1 MNLIIQKK
9 SIPEFLELE
18 KSVIDA
24 DKNLDQM
31 FETWKILD
39 NFFRQDFYEKDFI
52 WRWTYFHL
60 YVRLTWKIIDALSD
74 EDLVRLTG
82 RQVFMAIIQDIDV
95 LDRLLWIW
103 ALNKANKNNLV
114 SFYLKIKTAFL
125 ESEEVVGRLQENDV
139 FLKNLVSE
147 YILLQKRGGD
157 SMEEAVF
164 ISKLKQIFFPAEI
177 EARIYVDQDVAVGR
191 FLELINFFQ
200 EMDDKKIWFVVDM
213 FSDPEKYNKTEND
226 TDVVGEDQLSAPVE
240 VAKDSAPQSIAPA
253 EIKSQI
259 ESQFP
264 KNTNGEFEN
273 IEAVLSRLEELAAQ
287 YNDPRI
293 AEMMYFDE
301 QAGMFKWNI

>member
-74 EDLVRLTG
+74 EDLVRLIG

-125 ESEEVVGRLQENDV
+125 EWSQQLFLQD
-139 FLKNLVSE
+139 FL
-147 YILLQKRGGD
+147 R
-157 SMEEAVF
+157 
-164 ISKLKQIFFPAEI
+164 FF
-177 EARIYVDQDVAVGR
+177 RYTGQ
-191 FLELINFFQ
+191 N
-200 EMDDKKIWFVVDM
+200 
-213 FSDPEKYNKTEND
+213 
-226 TDVVGEDQLSAPVE
+226 
-240 VAKDSAPQSIAPA
+240 
-253 EIKSQI
+253 
-259 ESQFP
+259 
-264 KNTNGEFEN
+264 
-273 IEAVLSRLEELAAQ
+273 
-287 YNDPRI
+287 
-293 AEMMYFDE
+293 
-301 QAGMFKWNI
+301 